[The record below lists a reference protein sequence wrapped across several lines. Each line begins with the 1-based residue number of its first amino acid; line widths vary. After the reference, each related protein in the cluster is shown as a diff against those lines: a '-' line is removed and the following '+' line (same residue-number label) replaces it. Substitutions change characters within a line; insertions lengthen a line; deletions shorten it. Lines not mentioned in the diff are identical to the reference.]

1 MEINYNFETNFALPD
16 EDYYSDW
23 IDRVVGSEGFV
34 ATTLAFVFCDDAY
47 LLDIN
52 QKYLKHDTYT
62 DIITFDYSDG
72 KTISGDIFIS
82 TERVSENAN
91 TYGVDRNT
99 ELNRVMAH
107 GLLHLMGYGD
117 KTEEEA
123 LVMRAKEDEKL
134 KLFHVEH

>member
-34 ATTLAFVFCDDAY
+34 VTTLAFVFCDDAY

-52 QKYLKHDTYT
+52 QKYLNHDTYT

-82 TERVSENAN
+82 IERVSENAK

-99 ELNRVMAH
+99 ELHRVMAH

-123 LVMRAKEDEKL
+123 VVMRAKEDEKL